1 MQSHIRKVYAC
12 LAVTCHLHFWQNDR
26 GLLCATAVT
35 QGWNRY
41 QNFLSLYLPPPHS
54 VFSPLLYP
62 PTPHILFFPP
72 PFLHPLSYPVFFFFF
87 FSLSLTPSLL
97 SWFSLPLS
105 TPPPPI
111 LFFSPLLYPPPPV
124 FLSLSLTPSLLSW
137 FSLPVSTPL
146 SYPGFLSLCIHCF
159 FGFFLPFYTGSFQPI
174 RAINW
179 LLSTNQS
186 HRQAGCNRLQAS
198 SPCSAPPGEKATRTA
213 LTCREVAAP
222 IRSPRLCA
230 TSEVWVASVRNMTK
244 RRKSVGWD
252 VIQ

>member
-1 MQSHIRKVYAC
+1 MAGATRICCQSQSRCVLCTPYNHALCHFMQSHIRKVYAC
-12 LAVTCHLHFWQNDR
+12 LAVTCHLHFWQNDQ

-35 QGWNRY
+35 RGWNRY
-41 QNFLSLYLPPPHS
+41 QNFLSLYLSPPPIQFFLTPS
-54 VFSPLLYP
+54 LP
-62 PTPHILFFPP
+62 PPPSCFFPP
-72 PFLHPLSYPVFFFFF
+72 PFLYPLSYPFFFF
-87 FSLSLTPSLL
+87 P
-97 SWFSLPLS
+97 
-105 TPPPPI
+105 
-111 LFFSPLLYPPPPV
+111 
-124 FLSLSLTPSLLSW
+124 SLSLTPSLLSW

-159 FGFFLPFYTGSFQPI
+159 FCFFLPFYTGSFQPI